1 MSNSTEE
8 IAKAPNNAI
17 LCLLLSCD
25 NCDLHKLAAAAA
37 DASCDILKPID
48 DDKEMLQS
56 ETDVSRT
63 PNCRSQ
69 RSTSAFITLLTRR
82 SAIGTKKKKKMQK
95 KMEQAF
101 VWPWKSHKWA
111 TFLAISMFAFLL
123 RMLVALHSYSGI
135 CSYPICPF
143 LSSVVTEKTLRRLFS
158 VEKKTEE
165 QQWHLL

>member
-8 IAKAPNNAI
+8 IARAPNNAI

-25 NCDLHKLAAAAA
+25 SCDLHKLAAAAA

-82 SAIGTKKKKKMQK
+82 SVIGTKKKRKMQK

-135 CSYPICPF
+135 CSCPICPF
-143 LSSVVTEKTLRRLFS
+143 LSSVVTGKY
-158 VEKKTEE
+158 
-165 QQWHLL
+165 

>member
-1 MSNSTEE
+1 MYMMSNSTEE

-63 PNCRSQ
+63 PNWRSQ
-69 RSTSAFITLLTRR
+69 RSTSAFMTLLTRR
-82 SAIGTKKKKKMQK
+82 SAIGTKKKKKQMQK

-101 VWPWKSHKWA
+101 VWPWNSHKWA

-143 LSSVVTEKTLRRLFS
+143 LSSVVTEKNI
-158 VEKKTEE
+158 EE
-165 QQWHLL
+165 AFLC

>member
-1 MSNSTEE
+1 VYMMSNSTEE
-8 IAKAPNNAI
+8 FAKAPNYAI
-17 LCLLLSCD
+17 LCLLLSCN
-25 NCDLHKLAAAAA
+25 NCDLHKLAAAA
-37 DASCDILKPID
+37 SCDILKPID
-48 DDKEMLQS
+48 DAKEMLQS

-82 SAIGTKKKKKMQK
+82 SAIGTKKKKKMQN

-123 RMLVALHSYSGI
+123 RMLVSLHSYSGI
-135 CSYPICPF
+135 CS
-143 LSSVVTEKTLRRLFS
+143 
-158 VEKKTEE
+158 
-165 QQWHLL
+165 

>member
-1 MSNSTEE
+1 VVVVVVLLVYMMSNSTEE

-17 LCLLLSCD
+17 LCLLLSCE
-25 NCDLHKLAAAAA
+25 NCDLHRPAAAAAA

-48 DDKEMLQS
+48 GDKEMLQS

-69 RSTSAFITLLTRR
+69 RSTSPFITVLTRR
-82 SAIGTKKKKKMQK
+82 SAIGTKKKK

-123 RMLVALHSYSGI
+123 RMLVSLHSYSGI

-143 LSSVVTEKTLRRLFS
+143 LSSVVTEKNI
-158 VEKKTEE
+158 EE
-165 QQWHLL
+165 AFLC